1 MIHTLVSLILSAL
14 VMAVFA
20 APITVRPATV
30 SYILSEETRRFL
42 TFSAD
47 GEVSA
52 NGDIGKLSYLYDLT
66 VTLVLTLQVK

>member
-20 APITVRPATV
+20 APVTVRSATV

-52 NGDIGKLSYLYDLT
+52 NGDIGKLSYFIICTIMYM
-66 VTLVLTLQVK
+66 